1 MNLGGDGRSLFL
13 PLHPTP
19 CARNLKRLLRNRLHS
34 CGGVCVYVCGIY
46 MSQPIPYSHRFPYAA
61 LTHAHKTVLLLT
73 LHCFRALFCLLPPPL
88 SFCSGLHYHID
99 RRVRPTCPRLRERE
113 RERARIERLGERE
126 RENGARSDPW
136 EGFFSFSVSI
146 IGSQEWKSIRKRR
159 RTVSNAV
166 RGVYSVSLKSHEK
179 GRGKPGVGLVGTTR
193 EGGKVRNL
201 F

>member
-1 MNLGGDGRSLFL
+1 MYVAYTCRSLYL
-13 PLHPTP
+13 IPIASHMLHWHTP
-19 CARNLKRLLRNRLHS
+19 IKPFSYLHYIAS
-34 CGGVCVYVCGIY
+34 
-46 MSQPIPYSHRFPYAA
+46 
-61 LTHAHKTVLLLT
+61 
-73 LHCFRALFCLLPPPL
+73 ALFFVLSPLPSASVRDFIIISIVACAP
-88 SFCSGLHYHID
+88 
-99 RRVRPTCPRLRERE
+99 RVRGCERE